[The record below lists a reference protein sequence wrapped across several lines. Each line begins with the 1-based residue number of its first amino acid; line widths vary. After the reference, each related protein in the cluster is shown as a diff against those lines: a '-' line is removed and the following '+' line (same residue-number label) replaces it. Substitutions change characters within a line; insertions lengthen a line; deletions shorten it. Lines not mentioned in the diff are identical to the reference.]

1 MNLKLVGHDYKY
13 AVEQIMLALFP
24 GERPEY
30 SDANASG
37 SDELFSESSL
47 RLGPTFAQAVTLM
60 RCGATVSR
68 GYARVGRNKL
78 TGKLATD
85 RALQRIIKQSF
96 YRAAT
101 RFIEAPPEWG
111 SLTGIRPAKLAAAAL
126 ESGSSAKAAA
136 ARLVREFFVS
146 PERAAICVDAAQAS
160 LALKRDLGPQDIA
173 LYIGI
178 PFCPTRCAYCS
189 FVSNSVEKSFGLVE
203 PFVGTLLSE
212 ISVAAETA
220 RALGLRIVS
229 VYIGGGTP
237 TALPDQALEA
247 VISRLGTSF
256 DLSGAREYTV
266 EAGRP
271 DTITEKKLEILAR
284 LGVGRVCVNPQSMSE
299 SVLSA
304 IGRRHSP
311 ADVTEAVRLVRSAG
325 AADSGACTADSGAC
339 TADSSVCA
347 MDSSR
352 RNAQLPETPFP
363 SGIALN
369 MDVIAG
375 LPADTPEGFAHTLD
389 TVLELLPE
397 NVTVHTLSLKKGSRI
412 MLEGTAIPSGA
423 QVAGMLEY
431 AARRLRERGYRPYY
445 LYRQKYTSGGFENT
459 GWSLPGHECL
469 YNMCM
474 MEELCTVLALG
485 GGGVTK
491 LVSPDGRIERVFN
504 AKYPREYILHAGKI
518 ADKYKR
524 IEQWVSGKIER

>member
-1 MNLKLVGHDYKY
+1 MKLRLVGHDYKY

-30 SDANASG
+30 SDANTLGSG
-37 SDELFSESSL
+37 ELFSESSL
-47 RLGPTFAQAVTLM
+47 RLGPVFAQAVTLM

-96 YRAAT
+96 YRAAV

-146 PERAAICVDAAQAS
+146 PERAAMCVDAAQAS
-160 LALKRDLGPQDIA
+160 LALKRGLGPRDIA
-173 LYIGI
+173 LYVGI

-203 PFVGTLLSE
+203 PFVGALLSE
-212 ISVAAETA
+212 IGVAAETV

-237 TALPDQALEA
+237 TALPEQALEA
-247 VISRLGTSF
+247 VISMLDTSF

-271 DTITEKKLEILAR
+271 DTITGEKMEILAR

-299 SVLSA
+299 GVLSA
-304 IGRRHSP
+304 IGRMHSP
-311 ADVTEAVRLVRSAG
+311 ADVTEAVRLVR
-325 AADSGACTADSGAC
+325 DACTADRSNCA
-339 TADSSVCA
+339 ADRG
-347 MDSSR
+347 DR
-352 RNAQLPETPFP
+352 KNARLSETPLP
-363 SGIALN
+363 SRTTLN

-389 TVLELLPE
+389 TVLDLTPE
-397 NVTVHTLSLKKGSRI
+397 NVTIHTLSLKKGSRI

-423 QVAGMLEY
+423 HVAGMLEY

-459 GWSLPGHECL
+459 GWSLPGHECI

-504 AKYPREYILHAGKI
+504 AKYPREYILNAGKI

-524 IEQWVSGKIER
+524 IERWVSG